1 MIWKKE
7 PNLQIGDL
15 VYHVLYG
22 KDWLGVI
29 LKMEDELRN
38 PRASVHMVPGTIHEW
53 FFTRRPLGANPHSR
67 TGWVGK
73 HWLIKIEIN

>member
-22 KDWLGVI
+22 KDWLGLI
-29 LKMEDELRN
+29 LKMEDELRS
-38 PRASVHMVPGTIHEW
+38 PRASVYMVPGTIHEW
-53 FFTRRPLGANPHSR
+53 FFTRSLLHGKPESR
-67 TGWVGK
+67 IGWVAK
-73 HWLIKIEIN
+73 HWLIKI